1 MIEPLATPLSGY
13 FHYLG
18 LERGPPRQLGR
29 ADDTKVSPHE
39 DH

>member
-13 FHYLG
+13 FYYFG
-18 LERGPPRQLGR
+18 LEGGPLRQLGR
-29 ADDTKVSPHE
+29 ADDAKVSPRE